1 MPMSAPRPTDH
12 ALSIGAHAVGAM
24 LLLAIAGFIDYA
36 IVLGE
41 NYTQAWYYDNL
52 PDTQIPSYMV
62 IAASLTGFSACAAR
76 LLRPRSE
83 LASVGRVAAA
93 LVLAVPLCGASNV
106 LFLVGTSTQA
116 AYHGSLAF
124 LAAGGLCLAA
134 AVASIALLGRTGRQ
148 ALHDKTLQSRLV
160 GGA

>member
-1 MPMSAPRPTDH
+1 MASPRTSTT
-12 ALSIGAHAVGAM
+12 ALSLVAYAVGAM
-24 LLLAIAGFIDYA
+24 LFLGVAGILDYA

-52 PDTQIPSYMV
+52 PDTEIPSYVV

-83 LASVGRVAAA
+83 RASKGRMVAA

-116 AYHGSLAF
+116 AYHGSIAF
-124 LAAGGLCLAA
+124 LIAGGLCLTA
-134 AVASIALLGRTGRQ
+134 AVASIALLGRTRWE
-148 ALHDKTLQSRLV
+148 ALHDKTLQSRFRRE
-160 GGA
+160 A